1 MVRIQLKTVTYKLST
16 ACIDMNN
23 AGTLNVSKNI
33 CGKIVSK
40 EKWVHHGNIL
50 ESHLKLEDFH
60 FRPYWID

>member
-33 CGKIVSK
+33 CGKIASK
-40 EKWVHHGNIL
+40 EKWVHHGNTL
-50 ESHLKLEDFH
+50 ESHL
-60 FRPYWID
+60 